1 MPKFAYTAI
10 DPQGAPVEGVTK
22 AETIGAARA
31 LLVEQNL
38 FPTKIEESRG
48 ILDFELTKE
57 KVKKKE
63 LMHFTRQLAVF
74 VKAGIP
80 LTDAL
85 VTIGDETEDVALRRA
100 LSVLIDELRNGGLFS
115 KAAEAHPEVFPDYYV
130 GILQSAEL
138 TGQLDD
144 ALESLAE
151 YLEREI
157 DTRGKIVS
165 ALSYPM
171 VVMVMAMGTVLLL
184 AGYVLPQ
191 FKPLFEELGAELPF
205 ATRAM
210 LFVSRFFTD
219 LWFITAGFILS
230 IVGAM
235 LFLTKHPTG
244 KVWRDKLVLKI
255 PVVNG
260 IIDYAILERF
270 CRILGAMVGAGVP
283 LPEGLKTTT
292 QATSN
297 VVYKER
303 LETARAQMLEG
314 KGFANPLIETE
325 LFPGAAKQMFKVGEE
340 TGTLDE
346 QLGVAAIYFD
356 RELESRIKRFTTL
369 FEPIMIVGVGVMV
382 GFVAIALVSAM
393 YGVLN
398 GAKDETGAPEVAQA
412 AASTA
417 GAFLRSTGLMA

>member
-1 MPKFAYTAI
+1 MPKFSYAAI
-10 DPQGAPVEGVTK
+10 DPAGSSIEGVTK
-22 AETIGAARA
+22 AETISAARTI
-31 LLVEQNL
+31 LVGKNL
-38 FPTKIEESRG
+38 FPTKIEEKRG

-100 LSVLIDELRNGGLFS
+100 ISALTDDLRNGGLLS
-115 KAAEAHPEVFPDYYV
+115 VAAAGHPEVFPNYYV

-138 TGQLDD
+138 TGQLDT

-157 DTRGKIVS
+157 DTRSKVVG

-171 VVMVMAMGTVLLL
+171 VVMVMAFGTVLLL

-191 FKPLFEELGAELPF
+191 FKPLFEELNAELPIP
-205 ATRAM
+205 TRMM
-210 LFVSRFFTD
+210 LFFSRFFTD
-219 LWFITAGFILS
+219 LWFVTAAFFA
-230 IVGAM
+230 VVFAVM
-235 LFLTKHPTG
+235 TFLFKHPVG
-244 KVWRDKLVLKI
+244 IIWKQRLVLKI
-255 PVVNG
+255 PVIGG
-260 IIDYAILERF
+260 IVDYSILERF
-270 CRILGAMVGAGVP
+270 CRILGAMVKAGVP

-297 VVYKER
+297 IVYSER
-303 LETARAQMLEG
+303 LEIAREQMLEG
-314 KGFANPLIETE
+314 RGFSGPLIETE

-340 TGTLDE
+340 TGTLDD
-346 QLGVAAIYFD
+346 QLEIAAIYFD

-369 FEPIMIVGVGVMV
+369 FEPIMIVFVGLIV
-382 GFVAIALVSAM
+382 GFVAVALVSAM
-393 YGVLN
+393 YGVMGGLKEDESLPETPAPIVLTVELDQN
-398 GAKDETGAPEVAQA
+398 GQVV
-412 AASTA
+412 
-417 GAFLRSTGLMA
+417 

>member
-1 MPKFAYTAI
+1 MPKFAYAAI

-22 AETIGAARA
+22 ADTLGSARA

-48 ILDFELTKE
+48 LLDFELTAE

-80 LTDAL
+80 ITDAL

-100 LSVLIDELRNGGLFS
+100 ISGLTDDLRNGGLLS
-115 KAAEAHPEVFPDYYV
+115 AAAESYPHVFPDYYV

-138 TGQLDD
+138 TGRLDS

-157 DTRGKIVS
+157 DTRAKVVG

-171 VVMVMAMGTVLLL
+171 VVMVMALGTVLLL

-191 FKPLFEELGAELPF
+191 FKPLFEELGADLPLP
-205 ATRAM
+205 TRMM
-210 LFVSRFFTD
+210 LFFSRFFTD
-219 LWFITAGFILS
+219 LWFVTAGIL
-230 IVGAM
+230 IATMAV
-235 LFLTKHPTG
+235 LTFLAKHPTG
-244 KVWRDKLVLKI
+244 KLWRQRLVIKI
-255 PVVNG
+255 PIVNG
-260 IIDYAILERF
+260 IIDYSILERF
-270 CRILGAMVGAGVP
+270 CRILGAMVQAGVP
-283 LPEGLKTTT
+283 LPEGLKTTIDS
-292 QATSN
+292 TSN
-297 VVYKER
+297 IAYTER
-303 LETARAQMLEG
+303 LEVAREQMLEG
-314 KGFANPLIETE
+314 RGFAGPLIETE

-346 QLGVAAIYFD
+346 QLAICSIYFD
-356 RELESRIKRFTTL
+356 RELESRIKKFTTM
-369 FEPIMIVGVGVMV
+369 FEPIMIVFVGVIV
-382 GFVAIALVSAM
+382 GFVALALVSAM
-393 YGVLN
+393 YGVLGGIKEN
-398 GAKDETGAPEVAQA
+398 EAAPMPDAPAPVVQVVDLEG
-412 AASTA
+412 S
-417 GAFLRSTGLMA
+417 GLV